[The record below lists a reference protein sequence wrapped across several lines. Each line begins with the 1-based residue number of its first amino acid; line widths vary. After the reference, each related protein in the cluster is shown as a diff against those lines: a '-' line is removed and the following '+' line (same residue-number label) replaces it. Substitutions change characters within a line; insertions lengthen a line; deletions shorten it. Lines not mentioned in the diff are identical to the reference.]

1 VNGSGRSS
9 AAYATLNIVVVA
21 PMPSASVT
29 TATAATPRI
38 RPNVRRAERTSCST
52 VSTIGDEDAATNGDV
67 NIALMSLDESTR
79 TDWAKRAWRAGGA
92 MLIVWAVGAA
102 ARQAP
107 PIVPPI
113 AAVRPIEPPAR
124 PLPRESATAG
134 VRRFSFIAYSDT
146 RCGCNADAPAE
157 VQTAHAQV
165 VDGMLAAIKSA
176 ASGPGAIRFVV
187 SSGDATF
194 RGTNAERWAV
204 FTPIVEKLTKGAG
217 LPYFFSV
224 GNHDVTGMPPGD
236 PGRALGLHNT
246 LTAMSKLMPPEG
258 SPRRLNG
265 YATYSF
271 GYGNSFFIA
280 IDSNIA
286 SDTIQLAW
294 VTDQLEHLERVRYR
308 HVFAFFH
315 HPIFSTG
322 PHAGIQ
328 PRGPR
333 GEQLPDRVEPQT
345 VAMRTIYAPLF
356 RKHHVRMTIAGH
368 DHLFDHF
375 VEAYVDRGTK
385 YRRDDVVTGGGGA
398 PIYVYSGEPDLRA
411 YLAGGAQQHVHV
423 RHVARPGPKP
433 TDNPHHF
440 LIVHVDGARV
450 AFDVIAVGATSAT
463 PTSR

>member
-1 VNGSGRSS
+1 MAN
-9 AAYATLNIVVVA
+9 VVQY
-21 PMPSASVT
+21 
-29 TATAATPRI
+29 RFH
-38 RPNVRRAERTSCST
+38 R
-52 VSTIGDEDAATNGDV
+52 DEDAAARPDV
-67 NIALMSLDESTR
+67 NIAAMSHEDATR
-79 TDWAKRAWRAGGA
+79 TVAATRAWGACGAVLIAWAAG
-92 MLIVWAVGAA
+92 VAA
-102 ARQAP
+102 HQAP
-107 PIVPPI
+107 PIVPRI

-134 VRRFSFIAYSDT
+134 VRRFSFIAYGDT

-176 ASGPGAIRFVV
+176 AAGRGAIRFVV

-194 RGTNAERWAV
+194 RGANAERWSV
-204 FTPIVEKLTKGAG
+204 FTPIVERLTKGAG
-217 LPYFFSV
+217 MPYFLSV
-224 GNHDVTGMPPGD
+224 GNHDVTGMPSGD

-246 LTAMSKLMPPEG
+246 LTAMAKLMPPEG
-258 SPRRLNG
+258 SPRRLSG
-265 YATYSF
+265 YATYAF

-294 VTDQLEHLERVRYR
+294 VTDQLEHLDRARYR

-315 HPIFSTG
+315 HPLFSTG

-333 GEQLPDRVEPQT
+333 GERLPDRVEPQT

-356 RKHHVRMTIAGH
+356 RTHHVRMTIAGH
-368 DHLFDHF
+368 DHLFDHW
-375 VEAYVDRGTK
+375 VETYVDRGTK

-398 PIYVYSGEPDLRA
+398 PIYTYSGEPDLRA
-411 YLAGGAQQHVHV
+411 YLSGAAAGQVHV
-423 RHVARPGPKP
+423 VHVARPGP
-433 TDNPHHF
+433 TAADNPHHF
-440 LIVHVDGARV
+440 LVVHVNGDDV
-450 AFDVIAVGATSAT
+450 SFDVVKIGGSAT
-463 PTSR
+463 TTALGR